1 MYVERWARLHR
12 RFLSRQLY
20 AIFVAKVAS
29 SFKHVRNPCDIAAT
43 NRTENRTWFTRA
55 ILKLQQCL
63 WQIFFYFLVRF
74 YFRFWCEKRKKF
86 PSSDFPSPR
95 FSRLKTW
102 NFTSGWVKNRV
113 KRETG
118 DSCVVTC
125 HREHID
131 NQREREVRDCGDDTR
146 QQPRNPSL
154 FLRQSSLSV
163 KNKMSSFQ
171 AAVEFDSNQ
180 ESSDSD
186 LSETILVSNREIP
199 VYVLF
204 SFSPRRRFV
213 FQTEISGKYIMYLF

>member
-1 MYVERWARLHR
+1 MWPDIIS
-12 RFLSRQLY
+12 LSL
-20 AIFVAKVAS
+20 
-29 SFKHVRNPCDIAAT
+29 
-43 NRTENRTWFTRA
+43 
-55 ILKLQQCL
+55 LKCL
-63 WQIFFYFLVRF
+63 WHIFFYFLVRF
-74 YFRFWCEKRKKF
+74 YMRFWCENRKKF

-131 NQREREVRDCGDDTR
+131 NQSEREVRDCGDDTR

-154 FLRQSSLSV
+154 SLRQSSLNV
-163 KNKMSSFQ
+163 KIKMSSFQ

-199 VYVLF
+199 VCNISSIYRGIKCIRLITRR
-204 SFSPRRRFV
+204 SFHGWAIGRRQLDRRIR
-213 FQTEISGKYIMYLF
+213 QRSIRGRTEKPGVTKQIW

>member
-1 MYVERWARLHR
+1 MT
-12 RFLSRQLY
+12 
-20 AIFVAKVAS
+20 
-29 SFKHVRNPCDIAAT
+29 D
-43 NRTENRTWFTRA
+43 
-55 ILKLQQCL
+55 
-63 WQIFFYFLVRF
+63 IFFIFLLDSTLGSDAKT
-74 YFRFWCEKRKKF
+74 EKNF

-95 FSRLKTW
+95 FSRLKTC

-131 NQREREVRDCGDDTR
+131 NQSEREVRDCGDDTR

-163 KNKMSSFQ
+163 NNKMTSFQ

-180 ESSDSD
+180 ESSDSV

-199 VYVLF
+199 VYVIF
-204 SFSPRRRFV
+204 PRFIEESNA
-213 FQTEISGKYIMYLF
+213 FDS

>member
-1 MYVERWARLHR
+1 MILNYSLI
-12 RFLSRQLY
+12 L
-20 AIFVAKVAS
+20 
-29 SFKHVRNPCDIAAT
+29 DIDYL
-43 NRTENRTWFTRA
+43 
-55 ILKLQQCL
+55 LKCL
-63 WQIFFYFLVRF
+63 WQTLFYFLVRF
-74 YFRFWCEKRKKF
+74 YIRFWGEKRKKF

-118 DSCVVTC
+118 DSCVVTS

-131 NQREREVRDCGDDTR
+131 NQSEREVRDCGDDTR

-163 KNKMSSFQ
+163 NDKMSSFQ

-204 SFSPRRRFV
+204 P
-213 FQTEISGKYIMYLF
+213 GKSRQLCDAWQCIPVSTPLHLSELLVTALGCSKIWQDR